1 MKEDL
6 IVEFKSDVKGY
17 SDSDLV
23 DEIVGMTNTKG
34 GDLYLGVEDDGTITG
49 THKKHKDP
57 IGVVALIA
65 NSTVPS
71 VSVRAEV
78 MAEDN
83 HDVLKIEIPV
93 SRTVV
98 STSSG
103 KMLRR
108 RLKADGSPEVIPMF
122 SYEITG
128 RLSEL
133 SLLDFSAQPLSGATM
148 KDLDSNQ
155 RVRLREI
162 IQSRPGGEKNLLQL
176 QDDELDKALRLTVEV
191 SGEPVPTVTGMLLLG
206 KESRIAEL
214 MPTAKA
220 SFQVLEGTKV
230 RMNEETTKPL
240 LEVVEQFETY
250 VKAWNPEREIEY
262 GLFRVGVPEF
272 DSAAFREGLIN
283 AFCHRDYTMLGTVR
297 LLIDDEGMTISSP
310 GGFIEGVTLQNLLTV
325 EPRGKNPALADT
337 LKRIG
342 LAEKTGRGID
352 RIFEGSIIYGRP
364 WPDYSE
370 STSTNVKLFIQ
381 RAKADDKFTKLI
393 AEEQN
398 RQGKSLS
405 IYALMILSLLKTE
418 RRVTLDRIVSVTNLS
433 EGKIRASIE
442 AMIES
447 GLVEAVGRGNT
458 RSFMLSSKVYRES
471 NESIQYVRQT
481 GIDSVAYPEM
491 VLKLA
496 KTQGGTLTKQN
507 VAELL
512 KITPEQAYSIIKKLV
527 AEKKLYREY
536 GGKYARYKLA
546 DNTRIELLETLSEA
560 EEDVNAGRV
569 APMEDTLAS
578 LRAILKEETSNA

>member
-1 MKEDL
+1 MGL
-6 IVEFKSDVKGY
+6 SA
-17 SDSDLV
+17 LV
-23 DEIVGMTNTKG
+23 
-34 GDLYLGVEDDGTITG
+34 
-49 THKKHKDP
+49 
-57 IGVVALIA
+57 A

-78 MAEDN
+78 ITEEGYE
-83 HDVLKIEIPV
+83 VLKIEIPV

-108 RLKADGSPEVIPMF
+108 RLKADGSPEVIPMY
-122 SYEITG
+122 SYEIAG

-133 SLLDFSAQPLSGATM
+133 SLLDFSAQPLAGATM
-148 KDLDSNQ
+148 NDLDPNQ
-155 RVRLREI
+155 RTRLRDI
-162 IQSRPGGEKNLLQL
+162 IRNRPGGEKNLLQL
-176 QDDELDKALRLTVEV
+176 QDEELDKALRLSVEV
-191 SGEPVPTVTGMLLLG
+191 AGEQVPTVAGMILLG
-206 KESRIAEL
+206 KEDRIAEL
-214 MPTAKA
+214 MPTVRS

-230 RMNEETTKPL
+230 RINEETTKPL

-250 VKAWNPEREIEY
+250 VKAWNPEQELEY
-262 GLFRVGVPEF
+262 GLFRLGVPEF

-325 EPRGKNPALADT
+325 EPRGKNPALADA

-370 STSTNVKLFIQ
+370 TTSTNVKLFIQ

-393 AEEQN
+393 ADEQN

-405 IYALMILSLLKTE
+405 IYALMILSLLRNE
-418 RRVTLDRIVSVTNLS
+418 RRVPLERIVAMTNLG

-442 AMIES
+442 MLIEA
-447 GLVEAVGRGNT
+447 GLVEALGRGNS
-458 RSFMLSSKVYRES
+458 RIYMLSAKVYREN

-481 GIDSVAYPEM
+481 GIDSITYPEM

-496 KTQGGTLTKQN
+496 KTQAGTVTKQD

-512 KITPEQAYSIIKKLV
+512 KITPEQAYSVIKKMV
-527 AEKKLYREY
+527 TKNKLCKEQ
-536 GGKYARYKLA
+536 GGKYAKYKLV
-546 DNTRIELLETLSEA
+546 E
-560 EEDVNAGRV
+560 
-569 APMEDTLAS
+569 
-578 LRAILKEETSNA
+578 

>member
-1 MKEDL
+1 MRIIPMKENL
-6 IVEFKSDVKGY
+6 TVEFKSDVKGY
-17 SDSDLV
+17 SDAGLV

-34 GDLYLGVEDDGTITG
+34 GELYLGVEDDGTITG
-49 THKKHKDP
+49 VNQKHRDAV
-57 IGVVALIA
+57 GLSALVA

-78 MAEDN
+78 ITEEGYE
-83 HDVLKIEIPV
+83 VLKIEIPV

-108 RLKADGSPEVIPMF
+108 RLKADGSPEVIPMY
-122 SYEITG
+122 SYEIAG

-133 SLLDFSAQPLSGATM
+133 SLLDFSAQPLAGATM
-148 KDLDSNQ
+148 NDLDPNQ
-155 RVRLREI
+155 RTRLRDI
-162 IQSRPGGEKNLLQL
+162 IRNRPGGEKNLLQL
-176 QDDELDKALRLTVEV
+176 QDEELDKALRLSVEV
-191 SGEPVPTVTGMLLLG
+191 AGEQVPTVAGMILLG
-206 KESRIAEL
+206 KEDRIAEL
-214 MPTAKA
+214 MPTVRS

-230 RMNEETTKPL
+230 RINEETTKPL

-250 VKAWNPEREIEY
+250 VKAWNPEQELEY
-262 GLFRVGVPEF
+262 GLFRLGVPEF

-325 EPRGKNPALADT
+325 EPRGKNPALADA

-352 RIFEGSIIYGRP
+352 RIFEGSIIYGKP

-370 STSTNVKLFIQ
+370 TTSTNVKLFIQ

-393 AEEQN
+393 ADEQN

-405 IYALMILSLLKTE
+405 IYALMILSLLRNE
-418 RRVTLDRIVSVTNLS
+418 RRVPLERIVAMTNLG

-442 AMIES
+442 MLIEA
-447 GLVEAVGRGNT
+447 GLVEALGRGNS
-458 RSFMLSSKVYRES
+458 RIYMLSAKVYREN

-481 GIDSVAYPEM
+481 GIDSITYPEM

-496 KTQGGTLTKQN
+496 KTQAGTVTKQD

-512 KITPEQAYSIIKKLV
+512 KITPEQAYSIIKKMV
-527 AEKKLYREY
+527 AEKKLCKEQ
-536 GGKYARYKLA
+536 GGKYAKYKLV
-546 DNTRIELLETLSEA
+546 E
-560 EEDVNAGRV
+560 
-569 APMEDTLAS
+569 
-578 LRAILKEETSNA
+578 